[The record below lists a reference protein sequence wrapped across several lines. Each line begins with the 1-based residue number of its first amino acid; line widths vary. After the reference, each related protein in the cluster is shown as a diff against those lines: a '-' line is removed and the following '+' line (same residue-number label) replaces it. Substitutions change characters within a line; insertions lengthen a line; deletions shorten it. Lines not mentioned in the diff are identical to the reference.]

1 MIEKTDILSRKQL
14 ANLHD
19 IVCEAGQI
27 GLSYFGKNI
36 KNWQKPDDT
45 PITEA
50 DLAVND
56 FLDERLKALMPEFGW
71 LSEETID
78 NLERQNCEHIWVVD
92 PIDGTKAFIKG
103 MAEWVVSVAIVKDN
117 RPILGLIYDPIAQ
130 ILYYAQ
136 QGHGAFIIN
145 EQKQQVKI
153 QPSIKDNVHEASI
166 LAYKFHFDK
175 MTSRSN
181 YIWPDMQYQIVNSMA
196 MRVAL
201 VACGEF
207 DAMVSFTNKGEWD
220 MAAADIIIHEAGGLI
235 TDGFG
240 QMLSYNKIKPSLPHM
255 VAAGANLHPNIIKH
269 TSNFNFPIDNIF
281 NP

>member
-1 MIEKTDILSRKQL
+1 MASNNLELGEEKLEELQQ
-14 ANLHD
+14 
-19 IVCEAGQI
+19 IVCEAGRI

-56 FLDERLKALMPEFGW
+56 FLDERLKKLMPEFGW
-71 LSEETID
+71 LSEETVD
-78 NLERQNCEHIWVVD
+78 NLERQEKEYIWIVD

-117 RPILGLIYDPIAQ
+117 RPVLGLVYDPIAE

-136 QGHGAFIIN
+136 TGQGAYIIN
-145 EQKQQVKI
+145 AKNQQVKI
-153 QPSIKDNVHEASI
+153 TPTDKQNVHDAQI
-166 LAYKFHFDK
+166 LAYKFHFDR
-175 MTSRSN
+175 MTTRSE

-220 MAAADIIIHEAGGLI
+220 IAAVDVIIHEAGGYI

-240 QMLSYNKIKPSLPHM
+240 QLLTYNKTKPSLPHM
-255 VAAGANLHPNIIKH
+255 VAAGAKLHEKIIEH
-269 TSNFNFPIDNIF
+269 TAHFDFPDDNIF
-281 NP
+281 KR

>member
-1 MIEKTDILSRKQL
+1 MKQQTEIFSAEQL
-14 ANLHD
+14 NLLHD

-27 GLSYFGKNI
+27 GLSYFGKNVA
-36 KNWQKPDDT
+36 NWQKDDDT

-56 FLDERLKALMPEFGW
+56 FLDMRLKALRPEFGW

-78 NLERQNCEHIWVVD
+78 NLERQNCEYIWVVD

-117 RPILGLIYDPIAQ
+117 RPVLGLVYDPLAD

-136 QGHGAFIIN
+136 QGQGAYIIN
-145 EQKQQVKI
+145 AQKQQVKI
-153 QPSIKDNVHEASI
+153 KPSDRKNMHDANM
-166 LAYKFHFDK
+166 LAYKFHFDR
-175 MTSRSN
+175 MTTRSD
-181 YIWPDMQYQIVNSMA
+181 YIWPDMRYQIVNSMA

-207 DAMVSFTNKGEWD
+207 DAMVSFTNKSEWD
-220 MAAADIIIHEAGGLI
+220 IAAADIIIHEAGGMI
-235 TDGFG
+235 TDGLG
-240 QMLSYNKIKPSLPHM
+240 QKLTYNKDKPSLPHL
-255 VAAGANLHPNIIKH
+255 VAAGANLHPNIIAH
-269 TSNFNFPIDNIF
+269 TANFNFPIDNIF
-281 NP
+281 KL

>member
-1 MIEKTDILSRKQL
+1 MTKNPSLFTEVQL
-14 ANLHD
+14 EELQD
-19 IVCEAGQI
+19 IVSEAGRI

-56 FLDERLKALMPEFGW
+56 FLDAKLKNLMPEFGW
-71 LSEETID
+71 LSEETVD
-78 NLERQNCEHIWVVD
+78 NLARQQKEYIWVVD

-103 MAEWVVSVAIVKDN
+103 LAEWVVSVAVVKDN
-117 RPILGLIYDPIAQ
+117 RPVLGLVYDPIAE

-136 QGHGAFIIN
+136 TGHGAHMIN
-145 EQKQQVKI
+145 AKKQQVRI
-153 QPSIKDNVHEASI
+153 EPSGKQNVHEANI
-166 LAYKFHFDK
+166 LAYKFHFDR
-175 MTSRSN
+175 MATRSD

-220 MAAADIIIHEAGGLI
+220 IAAVDVIIHEAGGYI
-235 TDGFG
+235 TDGLG
-240 QMLSYNKIKPSLPHM
+240 QTLTYNKDVPSLPHM
-255 VAAGANLHPNIIKH
+255 VAAGAELHGKIIEH
-269 TSNFNFPIDNIF
+269 TMHFDFPENNIF
-281 NP
+281 NK